1 VGYGFRVV
9 TTLLAWLVV
18 MELSFVCCAIL
29 AASLQMKRR
38 ARFWLRF
45 MLSMLGLLSGLA
57 LLAAAVMLKLLPESL
72 LMPLWL
78 GLAVGALTLA
88 LLFCYTAGDSS
99 SGSSEGGDGEVVRPD
114 RPGGPR
120 GAVLLPDADQ
130 ATARVR
136 DHSRPKLIEVGPR
149 RATRGPGRR
158 PARERRRGPTRS
170 Q

>member
-1 VGYGFRVV
+1 M

-18 MELSFVCCAIL
+18 MELSFVGSAL
-29 AASLQMKRR
+29 LVASLQMERR

-45 MLSMLGLLSGLA
+45 MVSLLGLLSGLA

-78 GLAVGALTLA
+78 ALAVGALTLA
-88 LLFCYTAGDSS
+88 LLFCYRTAGDSS
-99 SGSSEGGDGEVVRPD
+99 FGSPEGGDGGTVRHDRPD

-120 GAVLLPDADQ
+120 GALLLPDADQ

-136 DHSRPKLIEVGPR
+136 DHNRPKLIELRPR
-149 RATRGPGRR
+149 RAPREPGRR
-158 PARERRRGPTRS
+158 PTRS